1 VKQLRI
7 VYNTGA
13 LSETGRPVLRRNLID
28 VEDSITS
35 QAALQIAQI
44 IDSLTD
50 YTLQEAYLITTTQ
63 VF

>member
-1 VKQLRI
+1 MKQLRI
-7 VYNTGA
+7 VYNTGE
-13 LSETGRPVLRRNLID
+13 LSEAGRPVLRRNLID

-63 VF
+63 LY